1 MPEESKK
8 KRSQSL
14 TELIAISKRLRE
26 KSNRLNA
33 EIAKLDKII
42 AQEADALAKKVKAE
56 EKRGDG
62 NSN

>member
-56 EKRGDG
+56 EKRGEG